1 MAIIPGQS
9 LTAEPKN
16 APYENAP
23 TITKPEEAII
33 WHLDRLMEPD
43 RAESMLDALELGLDV
58 VTLTEGILRGAV
70 LDGRHSIDVSLIIG
84 PVVHE
89 FIKTSAERV
98 GIDFEEGLPD
108 NSKEKAK
115 VKYSINS
122 KKAADMIDK
131 LEKSGKLEKP
141 MLEPMDDMEQA
152 ELPMDMPEEMEAP
165 MEAPMA
171 PQGLMARPTKGGT
184 I

>member
-23 TITKPEEAII
+23 AITKPEEAIM
-33 WHLDRLMEPD
+33 WHLNRLMEPD
-43 RAESMLDALELGLDV
+43 KADALFDALELGLDV

-84 PVVHE
+84 PVIHE

-98 GIDFEEGLPD
+98 GIDFDEGIPD
-108 NSKEKAK
+108 NSEEKIK
-115 VKYSINS
+115 VKYQINTRKAS
-122 KKAADMIDK
+122 KIIEELRKDKKLDLPLEDPRADMPAEVMEISDEA
-131 LEKSGKLEKP
+131 LPTTPTGGK
-141 MLEPMDDMEQA
+141 
-152 ELPMDMPEEMEAP
+152 
-165 MEAPMA
+165 
-171 PQGLMARPTKGGT
+171 GLMARPTKGGN

>member
-23 TITKPEEAII
+23 SMSKPEDAIL
-33 WHLDRLMEPD
+33 WHLNRLMEPD
-43 RAESMLDALELGLDV
+43 KAEALFDAMEMGIDV
-58 VTLTEGILRGAV
+58 VTLTEGLLRGAV

-98 GIDFEEGLPD
+98 GIDFDEGIPD
-108 NSKEKAK
+108 ESEEKAK
-115 VKYSINS
+115 TKYQINTRKAS
-122 KKAADMIDK
+122 KIIEELKKDNKLDLPSEDPEADIPAEVMEISDAA
-131 LEKSGKLEKP
+131 
-141 MLEPMDDMEQA
+141 
-152 ELPMDMPEEMEAP
+152 LPMPP
-165 MEAPMA
+165 TGGK
-171 PQGLMARPTKGGT
+171 GLMARPSKEEGVL
-184 I
+184 

>member
-23 TITKPEEAII
+23 QMTKPEEVTM
-33 WHLDRLMEPD
+33 WHLNRIMEPD
-43 RAESMLDALELGLDV
+43 RMEAILDSLELGLDV
-58 VTLTEGILRGAV
+58 VTMTEGLLRAAV
-70 LDGRHSIDVSLIIG
+70 LDGRHSIDVSLIIA
-84 PVVHE
+84 PVIHE

-98 GIDFEEGLPD
+98 GIDFDEGLPD
-108 NSKEKAK
+108 NSKEKAN
-115 VKYSINS
+115 VKYAINS

-131 LEKSGKLEKP
+131 LKKSGKLEEP

-152 ELPMDMPEEMEAP
+152 EPPMDMPEEMEAP
-165 MEAPMA
+165 METPMA
-171 PQGLMARPTKGGT
+171 PQGLMARPAKGGT

>member
-23 TITKPEEAII
+23 SMSKPEDAVL

-43 RAESMLDALELGLDV
+43 RTEAVLDALELGMDV
-58 VTLTEGILRGAV
+58 VSLTEGILRGAV
-70 LDGRHSIDVSLIIG
+70 LDGRHSVDVSLIIG
-84 PVVHE
+84 PVIHE

-98 GIDFEEGLPD
+98 GIDFDEGFPD

-131 LEKSGKLEKP
+131 LEKSGKLDKP
-141 MLEPMDDMEQA
+141 VLEPMDDMDQA
-152 ELPMDMPEEMEAP
+152 ELPMDMPEMEAP
-165 MEAPMA
+165 MEAPAGA
-171 PQGLMARPTKGGT
+171 PQGLMSRPTKGGT